1 MIRTYNFVVR
11 IMLIFL
17 LHQVNGDLAF
27 AYNYYQQFRH
37 EHSREQA
44 FYFLII
50 HCRPSSL
57 DIANAIFFTNVTL
70 TTH

>member
-1 MIRTYNFVVR
+1 M
-11 IMLIFL
+11 
-17 LHQVNGDLAF
+17 GDLAF